1 MSYIT
6 NKAGITLD
14 GGFKLDSAQPLDVR
28 FVIASGEDKDELLA
42 SSCYAGMEVW
52 DSNDSKKYR
61 AVPKTGGGFEWKEV
75 GTMEDIP
82 DITFPDITVTDT
94 GTKPIVGDITASG
107 HTITVSR
114 IGLDDL
120 GLASAYKY
128 KGSKDK
134 YANLPTTG
142 NVTGDVWN
150 VTDTGMNYAWTGT
163 AWDAL
168 GSIIDTSNFVTATKN
183 TNVSVA
189 GNTKDTYTYD
199 KTAIFAPNG
208 LIMGGTAAA
217 AGLVTRGVCG
227 VSTPD
232 ATTGAA
238 TKENLYINY
247 DGNNNWNPNGRGV
260 IINAGT
266 AGTDL
271 GSGMYQ
277 YAAVRGDIVK
287 AWVEA
292 KKYLTA
298 ESDTLQTVTT
308 RGATT
313 DKSIEVAGLKSTGNI
328 SLYAASGAT
337 PYLLFQRGTDTDSYN
352 DWGVFGTGGSLYF
365 KNRGSGG
372 AWGNR
377 VTFPQDGGITL
388 DAGNLN
394 VASGSATA
402 NSFVNRNSSNDYV
415 LLGGGGTKALSD
427 FAMDSD
433 IPSLNNYV
441 TTNTAQSISGV
452 KTFSTQ
458 QKFTVA
464 NGTAPFTVTSSTKV
478 SNLNADMV
486 DGFSFTTL
494 GYQYQK
500 SATLSIKRDELVNNN
515 DYIYVKMTCSNKYT
529 SQQLRFKVVPGY
541 DNVAGST
548 EVTTYS
554 RQQNAFYLDSVYY
567 NGNKFIGIYQ
577 PSANTD
583 VYYLKFD
590 KFLGNYASS
599 PNNGSITV
607 YSQDSALTLTLIES
621 GHSEYATVS
630 AYSYIAIPNNGIYT
644 TYLWNSINP
653 RANNTYDL
661 GSNSLK
667 WKNIHGVTIYE
678 NGTSL
683 ASKYQPLDAD
693 LTAIAG
699 LTGTSGFLKKTA
711 ADTWTLD
718 TNTYLTAES
727 DTLQTVTTRGAT
739 TNKAITTAGLTTTST
754 LYITGTTGHR
764 EGIRI
769 APYGNLSSIWWN
781 ATGTQDYTTGQ
792 MWGITA
798 YDKNYTGDTTKTNT
812 FRFRGP
818 TSATA
823 TSATDQMWINTSGLV
838 AARGG
843 FEHGGLTTAT
853 GKTKD
858 DYVLLAG
865 GGTKLVSE
873 IVEAG
878 SAGVDLS
885 GYVTGS
891 GTANYIPKFT
901 AAGAI
906 GNSEIIDNGS
916 NVYPSANLGNSLGH
930 ASYVWD
936 KLFVRQ
942 IELNRSQG
950 GTYGRINFYSPA
962 FYTWYEYM
970 SPNGEKSPTSKNTP
984 QYGEVTSWAR
994 RSLIENNSGYGWIW
1008 EACQNSNT
1016 ATPVG
1021 KMALSSNTGNLTV
1034 AGSVTANGFKHSDA
1048 TTGNN
1053 NYVLLA
1059 GGGTKA
1065 IDDITGTTYGADRG
1079 ISLSNGNFGHSNTAI
1094 TAQSTKGLYKISYDA
1109 YGHITGTESFT
1120 LPNPAD
1126 YYWANVKVS
1135 STSSTATTPTV
1146 QKIGIT
1152 GSTATDTAAAVT
1164 MEYDSSYKALK
1175 FSFA

>member
-52 DSNDSKKYR
+52 DSNDNKKYR

-183 TNVSVA
+183 TNVNVA

-247 DGNNNWNPNGRGV
+247 DGDNNWNPNGRGV

-292 KKYLTA
+292 KKYLT
-298 ESDTLQTVTT
+298 SHQSIKTLNTNNTTAQT
-308 RGATT
+308 A
-313 DKSIEVAGLKSTGNI
+313 SASEAIAGSGTINLHKISKTG
-328 SLYAASGAT
+328 
-337 PYLLFQRGTDTDSYN
+337 SYN
-352 DWGVFGTGGSLYF
+352 DLLNKPSIPDPSGYYWANINVSTSSSTSTKPTFAKDFLVNIANNNVLTPGADWAIASAIPKYLWHDLLPFRTAKAEYSTDGATWTEDATDTYRRTLTNQKENQTITVLSDSRPYARFTWDGGSAIWHACQADWLVIGFAYASPAATCSIKFQYSTDGTTWVDSLTVPSGSYSSAPSWF
-365 KNRGSGG
+365 KINNSFSSCRAVRLVLTRTNSSGTLNLSSVKWLTKR
-372 AWGNR
+372 WGNQGMGSELEK
-377 VTFPQDGGITL
+377 PYSWDNN
-388 DAGNLN
+388 ANLYY
-394 VASGSATA
+394 
-402 NSFVNRNSSNDYV
+402 RNSS
-415 LLGGGGTKALSD
+415 S
-427 FAMDSD
+427 
-433 IPSLNNYV
+433 
-441 TTNTAQSISGV
+441 
-452 KTFSTQ
+452 
-458 QKFTVA
+458 
-464 NGTAPFTVTSSTKV
+464 
-478 SNLNADMV
+478 
-486 DGFSFTTL
+486 TL
-494 GYQYQK
+494 GLS
-500 SATLSIKRDELVNNN
+500 SAPWSA
-515 DYIYVKMTCSNKYT
+515 IYGT
-529 SQQLRFKVVPGY
+529 
-541 DNVAGST
+541 
-548 EVTTYS
+548 
-554 RQQNAFYLDSVYY
+554 
-567 NGNKFIGIYQ
+567 
-577 PSANTD
+577 
-583 VYYLKFD
+583 
-590 KFLGNYASS
+590 
-599 PNNGSITV
+599 
-607 YSQDSALTLTLIES
+607 
-621 GHSEYATVS
+621 
-630 AYSYIAIPNNGIYT
+630 
-644 TYLWNSINP
+644 
-653 RANNTYDL
+653 
-661 GSNSLK
+661 
-667 WKNIHGVTIYE
+667 TIYE

-699 LTGTSGFLKKTA
+699 LTGTSGFLKKIA
-711 ADTWTLD
+711 ADTWALD

-798 YDKNYTGDTTKTNT
+798 YDKNYAIDATKTNT

-823 TSATDQMWINTSGLV
+823 TSATDQMWINTAGLV
-838 AARGG
+838 TARGG
-843 FEHGGLTTAT
+843 FEHGGLTAAT
-853 GKTKD
+853 NKTKD

-873 IVEAG
+873 IIEAG

-906 GNSEIIDNGS
+906 GNSIIVDNGTNIYPKAS
-916 NVYPSANLGNSLGH
+916 NAHALGTNSNIW
-930 ASYVWD
+930 SSIYT
-936 KLFVRQ
+936 KTIQ
-942 IELNRSQG
+942 LNRNKG
-950 GTYGRINFYSPA
+950 VGYGYISFYQDS
-962 FYTWYEYM
+962 FDTWYEYM
-970 SPNGEKSPTSKNTP
+970 NDPASNSPTGKKSATL
-984 QYGEVTSWAR
+984 GDVTSWAR
-994 RSLIENNSGYGWIW
+994 RSLIESKSGYGWVW
-1008 EACQNSNT
+1008 ESCLDKKDNGNVGN
-1016 ATPVG
+1016 TPVA
-1021 KMALSSNTGNLTV
+1021 KMALSSNSGNLTV
-1034 AGSVTANGFKHSDA
+1034 TGSVTANGFKHSDA

-1079 ISLSNGNFGHSNTAI
+1079 ISLSNGNFGHSNTAV

-1109 YGHITGTESFT
+1109 YGHITGTEAVT
-1120 LPNPAD
+1120 LPTVNNGTLTIQKNGTNVATFTANQSGNTTANITVPDPAN
-1126 YYWANVKVS
+1126 YYWADIKIS

-1152 GSTATDTAAAVT
+1152 GSTATNTAAAVT